1 MVNPRQAVRALVIA
15 VLLSLFFAA
24 SASMAYGQQFTL
36 TVSSPLSPSA
46 VDPGSNSTATI
57 NVTGVNGFDGAVSF
71 DTVPCT
77 VTPVQPAST
86 PVCAVSPGSV
96 TPPGQ
101 AFLTITTMGGI
112 SGGTPAGVYTITVTG
127 SSGTTS
133 QTLTLTL
140 NVVNVTE
147 NYTLSVSPSPAIPS
161 PVPAGS
167 IATTTVT
174 VTPIIGYTGSV
185 TLACLS
191 VTPVVVAAP
200 YCGFSPATVSLTSG
214 VAGTS
219 TMTITT
225 LGPTPVTRLR
235 DRQVFYAL
243 LLLVP
248 GLVFV
253 GFGNRTRRKN
263 LLGVFL
269 LTAVAGGLLLAP
281 ACGSGHPTNSPN
293 GEITPN
299 NTYTFTLTGADQT
312 GAAPSNAGQ
321 ESVTLTVN

>member
-1 MVNPRQAVRALVIA
+1 
-15 VLLSLFFAA
+15 
-24 SASMAYGQQFTL
+24 
-36 TVSSPLSPSA
+36 
-46 VDPGSNSTATI
+46 
-57 NVTGVNGFDGAVSF
+57 
-71 DTVPCT
+71 
-77 VTPVQPAST
+77 
-86 PVCAVSPGSV
+86 
-96 TPPGQ
+96 
-101 AFLTITTMGGI
+101 
-112 SGGTPAGVYTITVTG
+112 
-127 SSGTTS
+127 
-133 QTLTLTL
+133 
-140 NVVNVTE
+140 VNVTE

-174 VTPIIGYTGSV
+174 VSPIIGYAGSV

-200 YCGFSPATVSLTSG
+200 YCSFSPATVPLTSG
-214 VAGTS
+214 VAATS

-225 LGPTPVTRLR
+225 LGPNPVTRLR
-235 DRQVFYAL
+235 NRQVFYAL
-243 LLLVP
+243 LLLIP

-253 GFGNRTRRKN
+253 GFGKPGARGKN

-269 LTAVAGGLLLAP
+269 LAAIAGGLLLAP
-281 ACGSGHPTNSPN
+281 ACGSGRTTNSPN